1 MDSSKTAELQQIGPD
16 QEARRLKALKRY
28 DVLDTF
34 PEQAFD
40 DLTYLAAQMC
50 GAPVALISLIDRDRQ
65 WFKSRIGFELAE
77 TPREHAIC
85 DHAIRQDE
93 LFEVPDTT
101 EDERF
106 RENPLVTGET
116 QVRFYAGVPLMTPD
130 GHGIGTICV
139 MDRVRRELTEQQRK
153 SMEALGRRVVAE
165 LELRCSVQDLKS
177 AKVQAEGANQAK
189 TDFLANMSHEI
200 RTPMNGIIGMT
211 ELALKSD
218 MSDRQR
224 HYLST
229 VCNLSNDLLEIV
241 NHILDF
247 AKIESR
253 QIDLDYNP
261 FEFRDMVSKAIN
273 PLAARAQSK
282 DLEFHVRIAPEVPN
296 WLAGDAGR
304 IRQIIVNLVGNA
316 LKFTTKGQIL
326 VEATLGDPSDDDEHQ
341 CNLRFSVTDT
351 GPGIPE
357 SQLQAIFQRFTQ
369 ADSSISR
376 QFGGTGLGLAIC
388 HTLVEA
394 MEGRIWVDS
403 ELKKGSSFQFEIPLD
418 VYPEPMHLK
427 VDNDLRDL
435 VGKRF
440 LLVAHSQNTRTI
452 VSEMLDSWGLGVESV
467 AGTDLALEIIA
478 EGAATG
484 EAVCAVIV
492 EAEMPNV
499 SGWQLATMIRSEA
512 GVAVPVVLLAN
523 ISAESQTQMLRKE
536 EVEFKAIPN
545 PPSHSE
551 LKAKL
556 LELVAN
562 AKVQPVFGSS
572 EVDTSHASSRGLR
585 VLLAEDNAV
594 NREVAVD
601 MLGDLGHTVDMS
613 ENGEEAIAAWQQGQ
627 HDVIL
632 MDVHMPMIDGLKAT
646 RMIREMEIEDEL
658 DPIPIIAI
666 TASATQDDRDRCL
679 DAGMTD
685 YIAKPI
691 HESDLRNSLLPV
703 QKYAVVRA
711 DEPERAAQSVK
722 PDVYLKLATVFLEA
736 GPGMYE
742 TLDAGMH
749 EQDSEAVTDGA
760 HQLKGALMHFD
771 AAEALSLATEIEKL
785 AKDGKLTAARPL
797 AAKMRFELS
806 QVYGRLR
813 QHLEED
819 STG

>member
-1 MDSSKTAELQQIGPD
+1 MNCPRNN
-16 QEARRLKALKRY
+16 ARAWKRLG
-28 DVLDTF
+28 
-34 PEQAFD
+34 
-40 DLTYLAAQMC
+40 
-50 GAPVALISLIDRDRQ
+50 GASWRS
-65 WFKSRIGFELAE
+65 WK
-77 TPREHAIC
+77 
-85 DHAIRQDE
+85 
-93 LFEVPDTT
+93 
-101 EDERF
+101 
-106 RENPLVTGET
+106 
-116 QVRFYAGVPLMTPD
+116 
-130 GHGIGTICV
+130 
-139 MDRVRRELTEQQRK
+139 
-153 SMEALGRRVVAE
+153 
-165 LELRCSVQDLKS
+165 LRCSLQDLKK
-177 AKVQAEGANQAK
+177 AKVEAEGANQAK

-261 FEFRDMVSKAIN
+261 FEFRDMVSKAVN
-273 PLAARAQSK
+273 PLAARAQAK

-296 WLAGDAGR
+296 WVAGDAGR

-316 LKFTTKGQIL
+316 LKFTTEGEIL
-326 VEATLGDPSDDDEHQ
+326 VEATVGDKPSAEEHQ

-357 SQLQAIFQRFTQ
+357 SKRKIIFQRFTQ

-388 HTLVEA
+388 HTLVDA
-394 MEGRIWVDS
+394 MEGSIWVDS
-403 ELKKGSSFQFEIPLD
+403 AVKKGSSFQFEIPLY
-418 VYPEPMHLK
+418 VYPEPLHMK
-427 VDNDLRDL
+427 IDNDLRDL

-467 AGTDLALEIIA
+467 ASTDLALEIIA
-478 EGAATG
+478 DGATTG

-492 EAEMPNV
+492 EAEMPHV

-512 GVAVPVVLLAN
+512 GVTVPVVLLAN
-523 ISAESQTQMLRKE
+523 VSAESQTQMLRKE

-556 LELVAN
+556 LELVVNAEARADAIAN
-562 AKVQPVFGSS
+562 LSG
-572 EVDTSHASSRGLR
+572 VDTSRAITRGLN

-601 MLGDLGHTVDMS
+601 MLGDLGHIVDTATD
-613 ENGEEAIAAWQQGQ
+613 GQEAIATWERGG

-632 MDVHMPMIDGLKAT
+632 MDVHMPTIDGLKAT
-646 RMIREMEIEDEL
+646 RMIREMESERGDA
-658 DPIPIIAI
+658 PIPIIAV
-666 TASATQDDRDRCL
+666 TASATEEDRERCL
-679 DAGMTD
+679 GAGMSD

-691 HESDLRNSLLPV
+691 HESDLRDSLLQV
-703 QKYAVVRA
+703 QKSTVSWV
-711 DEPERAAQSVK
+711 DDPDKAAQSTR
-722 PDVYLKLATVFLEA
+722 PGVYVKLAKVFLEA
-736 GPGMYE
+736 GPGMFQSLE
-742 TLDAGMH
+742 TGM
-749 EQDSEAVTDGA
+749 QDQDPETVIDGA

-771 AAEALSLATEIEKL
+771 AAEALNLATEIEDL
-785 AKDGKLTAARPL
+785 GRGGNLTAAKPL
-797 AAKMRFELS
+797 VAKMRFELS
-806 QVYGRLR
+806 QVYGQLR
-813 QHLEED
+813 RHVEEAA
-819 STG
+819 